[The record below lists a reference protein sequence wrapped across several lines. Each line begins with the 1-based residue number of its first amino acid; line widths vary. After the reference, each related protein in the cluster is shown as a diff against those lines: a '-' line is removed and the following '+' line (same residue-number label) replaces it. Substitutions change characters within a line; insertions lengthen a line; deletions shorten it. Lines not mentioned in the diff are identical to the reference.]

1 MAICEDPLRRRC
13 WNPVLVDGMVCDP
26 CYSESHKH
34 AMNYAAGLAGKSEPH
49 WTCKC
54 GQWKYRAQA
63 IPRRKTGNN
72 KIEAERAFTEHLAQM
87 GKKVR

>member
-1 MAICEDPLRRRC
+1 MSICEDPLQRRC

-26 CYSESHKH
+26 CYAESHKH
-34 AMNYAAGLAGKSEPH
+34 WIYPRSGEAEGPY

-54 GQWKYRAQA
+54 GGWKYRAQA

-72 KIEAERAFTEHLAQM
+72 KIEAERAYREHLAVM
-87 GKKVR
+87 GKKVRTR